1 MKNCD
6 NPMNDTNHPNH
17 FFVDGFNPP
26 TMTAAAPPPMDD
38 PMLNEKLQQCYS
50 EASDFLERH
59 CDSIYMPRR
68 LNDLSVHLLCRSRSY
83 IYTLV
88 GRLNKAINEVLSDFG
103 GDHFFY
109 IERGLLDQASVFKVL
124 RLVFW
129 LNAGVDM
136 KSIQSAF
143 LSRLLAETNGKKK
156 AVFAAAV
163 DRTANLLKEDL
174 SAFLYESHGLFL
186 LKALEVFDNKV
197 CEQDAIDWARVTIHK
212 KDSAFYKEASPRLKQ
227 FATAPASDDPIELSP
242 SELGELYLIYSK
254 EGISKIHFPQMGLA
268 NLQLIRVSL
277 TSVLPYVSKVSL
289 SLRDLIGAAQ
299 DL

>member
-1 MKNCD
+1 MSDPKPAKPC
-6 NPMNDTNHPNH
+6 
-17 FFVDGFNPP
+17 FVDGFNPP

-38 PMLNEKLQQCYS
+38 PILNDRLQNCYS
-50 EASDFLERH
+50 AASEFLERH

-68 LNDLSVHLLCRSRSY
+68 LNDLSVHLLCRSASY

-88 GRLNKAINEVLSDFG
+88 SRLNKSINEVLSDFG
-103 GDHFFY
+103 GEPFSY
-109 IERGLLDQASVFKVL
+109 IEPGLLDQTSVFKVL

-136 KSIQSAF
+136 KSVQSAF
-143 LSRLLAETNGKKK
+143 LSRLLAETNGKRK
-156 AVFAAAV
+156 AVFTAAV
-163 DRTANLLKEDL
+163 DRTASLFKDDI

-186 LKALEVFDNKV
+186 IKALEVFDNEA
-197 CEQDAIDWARVTIHK
+197 CEQDALDWARVTIHQ
-212 KDSAFYKEASPRLKQ
+212 KDSAFYKDASPRLKQ
-227 FATAPASDDPIELSP
+227 FATAPSSDDPIELSP

-277 TSVLPYVSKVSL
+277 TSVLPYVSKISL